1 MTAATWCRRLFQSV
15 YAQQKTEAKKIAA
28 RVRGRAILDGGQK
41 KRTLVIFVKELRYRV
56 CRYVS

>member
-1 MTAATWCRRLFQSV
+1 MTPATWCRRLFQSV

-28 RVRGRAILDGGQK
+28 RVRGRAILDGEK
-41 KRTLVIFVKELRYRV
+41 KRTLVIFVKELWYRV

>member
-41 KRTLVIFVKELRYRV
+41 KKNSRNICEGAAV
-56 CRYVS
+56 